1 MPDLFDDAANA
12 WRLDPQK
19 AFEAF
24 VVSPEFLA
32 LSKRLPKHNNGDT
45 QDTRPKPIRKSSAL
59 VYIAMWTRFLR
70 WLVTTAPGRTAFDLG
85 SDDLMSFLEHRD
97 QGKRVLQGATI
108 RRQYLTLFERV
119 FTHLRVDPNPAVH
132 ASFNVFKNRRALLGA
147 NQPKAS
153 LSETDQ
159 VAFMRALPTAGPI
172 EERNPTSGWKRRRDR
187 AMQAMMLGA
196 GLKVSEA
203 VGLYTRNVGET
214 DSTGSVP
221 VSVSPA
227 SAGGTVR
234 PHQTQL
240 RPFAVPE
247 VLAWLRERRALRIP
261 GELLFPATL
270 DGGRLNK
277 ATVYRQVKATFARAG
292 IEISRQGGRTLRN
305 TFAASELKAGESIE
319 LVGEFMGH
327 RRRRST
333 EHYIPADEKQAP
345 LNDA

>member
-1 MPDLFDDAANA
+1 MPDLFDDGANA
-12 WRLDPQK
+12 WRAESQK

-24 VVSPEFLA
+24 VLSPEFLG
-32 LSKRLPKHNNGDT
+32 LSKRVQKNKGSAVPDPPKA
-45 QDTRPKPIRKSSAL
+45 IRKSSAL

-70 WLVTTAPGRTAFDLG
+70 WLATTPGRTVFDIG
-85 SDDLMSFLEHRD
+85 SDELMSFMEQRA
-97 QGKRVLQGATI
+97 QGKRVLEGATI

-119 FTHLRVDPNPAVH
+119 FSHLKVRPNPAVH
-132 ASFNVFKNRRALLGA
+132 ACFDIFKNRSTLAGA
-147 NQPKAS
+147 NAPKAS
-153 LSETDQ
+153 LSQAEQMAFMDALPHADAADETD
-159 VAFMRALPTAGPI
+159 PT
-172 EERNPTSGWKRRRDR
+172 RGWKRRRDR

-203 VGLYTRNVGET
+203 IGLYMRNVGDT
-214 DSTGSVP
+214 DSTGSMP
-221 VSVSPA
+221 ISVSPA

-247 VLAWLRERRALRIP
+247 VVAWIRERRALRLP

-270 DGGRLNK
+270 DGGRLDK

-292 IEISRQGGRTLRN
+292 IEVSRQGGRTLRN
-305 TFAASELKAGESIE
+305 SFAARELKAGGAIE

-333 EHYIPADEKQAP
+333 EHYIPTGKPQEPHNSD
-345 LNDA
+345 